1 MQTHPSDRTLN
12 RRQQV
17 LEAAAECFRRSGFHG
32 ASMAQIAKAAGM
44 SPGHIYNL
52 FENKDAIIAAIVER
66 DRDEIVQNITEGEQ
80 AEDLLNDMLQ
90 WVDQCIDDTTQHL
103 DAALSIEVLAEACRN
118 PQLAAVVQASEALI
132 QEKSA
137 GYVRKAMGQQAAKLD
152 PEEINARAAVIGAIF
167 NGLMNQSIALPTM
180 NKDAVKPVVQR
191 VLRQLL
197 TP

>member
-1 MQTHPSDRTLN
+1 MQATPTDRTLN

>member
-1 MQTHPSDRTLN
+1 MQAHPSDRTLN

-52 FENKDAIIAAIVER
+52 FENKDEIIAAIVER
-66 DRDEIVQNITEGEQ
+66 DRDEIVQNITESEQ
-80 AEDLLNDMLQ
+80 AEDLLNDMVQ
-90 WVDQCIDDTTQHL
+90 WVDQCIDETTQHL
-103 DAALSIEVLAEACRN
+103 DTALSIEVLAEACRN
-118 PQLAAVVQASEALI
+118 PRLAAVVQASEALI
-132 QEKSA
+132 HEKSA
-137 GYVRKAMGQQAAKLD
+137 GFVRKALGPQAAELD

>member
-1 MQTHPSDRTLN
+1 MQATPTDRTLN

-66 DRDEIVQNITEGEQ
+66 DRDEIVQNITEGEL
-80 AEDLLNDMLQ
+80 AEDLLNDMLL

-118 PQLAAVVQASEALI
+118 PRLAAVVQASEALI

-137 GYVRKAMGQQAAKLD
+137 GYVRKALGQQAANLD